1 MGNHAA
7 DAGKAG
13 RGSFLMVSAA
23 LVSAVIAWVAVTSVG
38 AQSPKGQA
46 PAVQPPT
53 PQWQIDAGGKM
64 EFDVA
69 SVKRDMAAP
78 SPTTRAANMPLGPQ
92 GAFTPTGGLFSAN
105 NRTLEEYV
113 LFAYRLTP
121 AQDQSFEAQEPKWAQ
136 DNRYDI
142 QARGSGNPNKD
153 QFRLMVQALLADRF
167 KLAVHYETRQVPVF
181 ALVLDK
187 PGKLG
192 PKIQPHPSDASCS
205 VAIAPG
211 GASFTTG
218 GTPATIAGGFPE
230 RCGAVVQWT
239 TDNPPGRWRIGA
251 RDLPIAMFFNSL
263 GRQPPEIDRPVLN
276 GTGLEGTYD
285 FIIEFT
291 PQFNEPPPPGA
302 TFQPDPNGP
311 TFQEALK
318 QQLGLK
324 LESQTGPSE
333 AFVLDH
339 VEQPS
344 EN

>member
-1 MGNHAA
+1 
-7 DAGKAG
+7 
-13 RGSFLMVSAA
+13 MVSAVLVLA
-23 LVSAVIAWVAVTSVG
+23 LIAWVAVASVG

-69 SVKRDMAAP
+69 SVKRDTRP
-78 SPTTRAANMPLGPQ
+78 ESPATRTANLPLGPQ
-92 GAFTPTGGLFSAN
+92 DAFSPTGGLFSVN
-105 NRTLEEYV
+105 NRTLEAYV
-113 LFAYRLTP
+113 IFAYKLG
-121 AQDQSFEAQEPKWAQ
+121 AEQDVAFVKQEPKWAL

-142 QARGSGNPNKD
+142 QARGPGNPTKD
-153 QFRLMVQALLADRF
+153 QYRLMVQALLADRF
-167 KLAVHYETRQVPVF
+167 KLAVHYETKQVPVF

-192 PKIQPHPSDASCS
+192 PKIQPHPSDATCS
-205 VAIAPG
+205 IAIAPG
-211 GASFTTG
+211 GASNVTG

-230 RCGAVVQWT
+230 RCGAVAQW
-239 TDNPPGRWRIGA
+239 PVSGRFRMGA
-251 RDLPIAMFFNSL
+251 RNVPLAEFAKHIVIPGFTGVDKT
-263 GRQPPEIDRPVLN
+263 VLDK
-276 GTGLEGTYD
+276 TGLEGTFD
-285 FIIEFT
+285 FVMEFT
-291 PQFNEPPPPGA
+291 PQFTPAPGDDF
-302 TFQPDPNGP
+302 TPDPSGP

-318 QQLGLK
+318 EQLGFK

-333 AFVLDH
+333 VFVLDH